1 MVSNSIIIVGGGSA
15 GWLSAAALIRYF
27 PQKKITVVESK
38 NIPTIGVGESTTAT
52 LKHFI
57 NCHLKINDSEFMP
70 GTDAIYKMSVKFQD
84 FHHVNDGGFHY
95 PFGKPYLH
103 NLEPM
108 GIESWDLVKHFNKE
122 LNKNDFNES
131 LFPAYHLFSNN
142 KFNDNLNSEF
152 DNFTPQLDL
161 GYHLDANK
169 LGIWLRDNYCIPKGV
184 DHIIGDVVDVEMCDL
199 GVKNLIL
206 ENGKKIN
213 GDLYIDCSGFK
224 SLLLSQKMNSK
235 FIDVSYKL
243 PNNRVWATP
252 IKYKDVHREMC
263 PYTISTALKN
273 GWAWYTPIASRIGNG
288 YAYSDQ
294 FIQPN
299 DALEEFKKYLLSD
312 KHPASLSKSEV
323 DNLPFFELKMK
334 AGYYEESMIKNVV
347 GIGLSAGFLEPLEG
361 TGIYFIT
368 ESLLHLIKILHR
380 TEINQWLIDSF
391 NLYMQNMYLSW
402 IDILSL
408 FYAQTVREDSNYWK
422 SIKNKK
428 FEKTLLENH
437 NALNYHGMNN
447 YMLRT
452 QYDHSSNK
460 DVFDAYTAIAHGC
473 DINLDIDDSRLDQ
486 WTMWEMNQVNYNR
499 LSAEYKKTFDLR
511 KEKWKTNAESS
522 MNIYDYLKKNNL
534 LNV

>member
-1 MVSNSIIIVGGGSA
+1 
-15 GWLSAAALIRYF
+15 
-27 PQKKITVVESK
+27 
-38 NIPTIGVGESTTAT
+38 
-52 LKHFI
+52 
-57 NCHLKINDSEFMP
+57 
-70 GTDAIYKMSVKFQD
+70 
-84 FHHVNDGGFHY
+84 
-95 PFGKPYLH
+95 
-103 NLEPM
+103 
-108 GIESWDLVKHFNKE
+108 
-122 LNKNDFNES
+122 
-131 LFPAYHLFSNN
+131 
-142 KFNDNLNSEF
+142 
-152 DNFTPQLDL
+152 
-161 GYHLDANK
+161 
-169 LGIWLRDNYCIPKGV
+169 
-184 DHIIGDVVDVEMCDL
+184 
-199 GVKNLIL
+199 
-206 ENGKKIN
+206 
-213 GDLYIDCSGFK
+213 
-224 SLLLSQKMNSK
+224 
-235 FIDVSYKL
+235 
-243 PNNRVWATP
+243 
-252 IKYKDVHREMC
+252 
-263 PYTISTALKN
+263 
-273 GWAWYTPIASRIGNG
+273 
-288 YAYSDQ
+288 
-294 FIQPN
+294 
-299 DALEEFKKYLLSD
+299 
-312 KHPASLSKSEV
+312 
-323 DNLPFFELKMK
+323 MK

-437 NALNYHGMNN
+437 NALNYHSMNN